1 MCVDKHIILY
11 YIHRYIDRFQRV
23 SGCEE
28 YMYFCRYFLR
38 QRSQLQYLCL
48 PSRRQFSR
56 QKTTSFLSMTFTFG
70 P

>member
-28 YMYFCRYFLR
+28 YVL
-38 QRSQLQYLCL
+38 
-48 PSRRQFSR
+48 
-56 QKTTSFLSMTFTFG
+56 KDTSYNSAAREL
-70 P
+70 